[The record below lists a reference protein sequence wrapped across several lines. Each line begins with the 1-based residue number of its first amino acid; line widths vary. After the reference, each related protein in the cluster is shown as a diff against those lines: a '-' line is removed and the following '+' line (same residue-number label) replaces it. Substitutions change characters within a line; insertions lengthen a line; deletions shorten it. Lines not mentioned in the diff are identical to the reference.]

1 MARPRGIGHT
11 VHMLDVRSFKAQK
24 LRGLSPEDLAVAEKM
39 SAHFGEQ
46 SQRIDA
52 QAQAVE

>member
-1 MARPRGIGHT
+1 M
-11 VHMLDVRSFKAQK
+11 HMLDVRSFKAQK